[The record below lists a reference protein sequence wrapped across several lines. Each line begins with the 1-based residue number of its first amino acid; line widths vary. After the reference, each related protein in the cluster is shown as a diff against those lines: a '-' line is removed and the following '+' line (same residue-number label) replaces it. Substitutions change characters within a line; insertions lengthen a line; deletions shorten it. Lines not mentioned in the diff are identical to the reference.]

1 MALPGLVSW
10 PRSDSQ
16 GECRLPTSQLSRL
29 ARLATDS
36 WQTASRR
43 SYKQTAWFV
52 SSPTPELQREQKE
65 YQAADA
71 QGHALHSPDRERS
84 SGLTAPWGLPPTLK
98 SRHGEVQ
105 HPYATQGVQLTKPQE
120 TRLTVGRQR
129 ERSAVVEGS
138 LLPRAYLPSHL
149 VPKYGCQ
156 ATPSPESCV
165 VRTKPPTAAAAPH
178 PMPVPAGSIAA
189 PPTGSEER
197 AGRELAQGSEAATS
211 TVQWGSV

>member
-65 YQAADA
+65 YHTADA
-71 QGHALHSPDRERS
+71 QGHAGTLLWAYSPSGAS
-84 SGLTAPWGLPPTLK
+84 SHPEITPRGSAAP
-98 SRHGEVQ
+98 H
-105 HPYATQGVQLTKPQE
+105 ATQGVQLTEPQE
-120 TRLTVGRQR
+120 TRLTVGQQR

-138 LLPRAYLPSHL
+138 LLPRAQLPSHL
-149 VPKYGCQ
+149 VPKHGCQ
-156 ATPSPESCV
+156 ATPSPESWV

-178 PMPVPAGSIAA
+178 PMPVPAGSITA